1 MATVL
6 DTSLLSLITPIF
18 VFLLIF
24 VIIYSLL
31 TKTKLF
37 GDEKT
42 AALNFLAAVCI
53 AAVAVFAGKL
63 TLVVAAITPWLV
75 FVILIL
81 AIIFGMYS
89 WLGLKNEE
97 IWTTIGGHI
106 TIYVVIL
113 IVILIGLVVVFEPE
127 VTPFDE
133 DTSSGDSVE
142 RGAQDVR
149 SQVIST
155 IVHPRVLGALIIL
168 VIAAISIK
176 LLVDKV

>member
-133 DTSSGDSVE
+133 DSDTSSGDSVE

-176 LLVDKV
+176 L